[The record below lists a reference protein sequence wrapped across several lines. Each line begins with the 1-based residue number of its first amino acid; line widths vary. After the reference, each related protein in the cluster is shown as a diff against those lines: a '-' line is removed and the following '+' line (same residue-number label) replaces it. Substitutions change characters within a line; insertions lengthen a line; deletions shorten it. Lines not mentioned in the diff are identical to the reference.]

1 MQIQEAIKNIR
12 EKKLEQ
18 MKENFNSAI
27 TSKAV
32 EKLEEKKIE
41 SIAIESKYIEIPQ
54 ASTTVLSFED
64 FKIL

>member
-32 EKLEEKKIE
+32 EKLEEKKIV
-41 SIAIESKYIEIPQ
+41 IAKNYFGQ
-54 ASTTVLSFED
+54 
-64 FKIL
+64 K

>member
-18 MKENFNSAI
+18 MKENFNAAI

-41 SIAIESKYIEIPQ
+41 IAKNYFGQ
-54 ASTTVLSFED
+54 
-64 FKIL
+64 K